1 MAVYVPPSEI
11 DTIFNPL
18 KFRSL
23 PGGGSVLSQL
33 GPQIEAA
40 QVKADQNLAIINNI
54 GSILYVPE
62 SAWIGSFPGNQTY
75 SLQFDLDFNATYLV
89 DFNIGLSSDG
99 FNNGTIQYGFRNTF
113 SGAACVWSLGPNVTQ
128 EAPNYSGN
136 FKILPRATAGAA
148 YPCFMETHI
157 MAVVK
162 TGSLGIL
169 YLNLTIFLVDNTGT
183 QVTGTYTIQRG
194 PYANQ
199 ALKTC
204 KFIRI
209 N

>member
-1 MAVYVPPSEI
+1 MAAYPPPSEV
-11 DTIFNPL
+11 DLIFNSK
-18 KFRSL
+18 KFVSL
-23 PGGGSVLSQL
+23 PEGSGISNTL
-33 GPQIEAA
+33 GPEIETA
-40 QVKADQNLAIINNI
+40 QVKADQNLAIINTI
-54 GSILYVPE
+54 GQILYVPE

-99 FNNGTIQYGFRNTF
+99 FNNGTILYGFRNTF
-113 SGAACVWSLGPNVTQ
+113 SGAACVWSLGPNITQ

-136 FKILPRATAGAA
+136 FKILPRAPVGAS

-183 QVTGTYTIQRG
+183 QVSGTYTIQRG